1 MALGHDGLQG
11 SGPAILR
18 ILASTERG
26 ESVLTGDVIGRESEL
41 AILHRF
47 LDSIPTGPSA
57 LLLSGDP
64 GIGKTTVWKEGL
76 AGALQ
81 RGYLTLSCGPVEAE
95 TRLSYAALGDLL
107 EPILEE
113 ALPTVPEPQRQALE
127 VALLRSPRSGAR
139 ADQRAV
145 SLAVLGCLR
154 SVAST
159 SPIVVAVDDIQ
170 WMDIPSVRVLQFVVR
185 RLKDEQVGLM
195 TAARGPR
202 ADDDPL
208 GVVSTF
214 AEDRAHAVHV
224 GPLSQDAIERVLRD
238 KVADGF
244 SRTTLLSL
252 HEVSGGNPFFAQ
264 EIGFAL
270 LRRGGDVAAG
280 ERPPIPDRLQELIED
295 RLEGLPARTLEA
307 LEVVSALSTPTL
319 DAIAAATDP
328 SEVARRLGPA
338 IENGVV
344 EVVGDRLRFTH
355 PLLAS
360 AVYQRIP
367 PDRRRE
373 LHARLATIVR
383 DPEERARH
391 LALSVEGP
399 DVAVAAALDEA
410 AALAFSRGAP
420 QSAAELWEMARRAT
434 PPDRGEDQVR
444 RTHQAGVAH
453 HECGDTSLARSVL
466 EQAVDL
472 SMAGPARAR
481 VLLDLGM
488 ALAENEGWRGA
499 WAVFEAARGEAG
511 DDLALRARIEQ
522 NLGYA
527 WLFRGDLPAS
537 ERHARAALQLAEEL
551 QEPRV
556 MAEAFTAYPFVEF
569 LLGRGVDQ
577 ELLDRGTSL
586 EGHMEGEFK
595 SHVLRASFTVA
606 QLLKF
611 TDRLDEARRTFTEL
625 LGDAAV
631 HGAESPIPQIRY
643 HLAELECRAGNWD
656 AAVEH
661 ARESRAAA
669 QRIRMGAMSSEGH
682 FAVGLVEAH
691 LGRAEPAR
699 LAALEG
705 LRVAEAAGEILLLI
719 PNLAVLGF
727 LELSLGRPAEADAFL
742 SRAVVLEQAMGVRE
756 PAYFRI
762 VPDEVEALVALGRL
776 DEAEALLAPFEEAGT
791 DLDRAWAMATG
802 ARCRALVFAARG
814 DLPAASAAADE
825 AVIRHDR
832 LPLPFELGRTLLV
845 KGAVER
851 RAKRKREARDTLT
864 QALEI
869 FQGLGAVRWAE
880 RTSAELAR
888 IGGRAPSSVD
898 LTPTEARVAELVAA
912 GGTNREVADA
922 LFVSVHTIEA
932 NLKRIYRKLGIR
944 SRTELA
950 STFPSR
956 PTGP

>member
-1 MALGHDGLQG
+1 
-11 SGPAILR
+11 
-18 ILASTERG
+18 LAG
-26 ESVLTGDVIGRESEL
+26 NVIGRESEL
-41 AILHRF
+41 AILYRF

-81 RGYLTLSCGPVEAE
+81 RGYRTLSCGPVEAE

-107 EPILEE
+107 EPVLEE
-113 ALPTVPEPQRQALE
+113 ALPAVPEPQRRALE
-127 VALLRSPRSGAR
+127 VALLRSPGSGAR

-145 SLAVLGCLR
+145 FLAALGCLR
-154 SVAST
+154 SVVST
-159 SPIVVAVDDIQ
+159 SPVVVAVDDVQ
-170 WMDIPSVRVLQFVVR
+170 WMDLPSVRVLQFVVR
-185 RLKDEQVGLM
+185 RLKDEPVGLM

-208 GVVSTF
+208 GVVPAL
-214 AEDRAHAVHV
+214 AEDRVHAVQV
-224 GPLSQDAIERVLRD
+224 GPLSVDALERMLRD
-238 KVADGF
+238 KVGEGF
-244 SRTTLLSL
+244 PRTTLLSIY
-252 HEVSGGNPFFAQ
+252 EMSGGNPFFAQ
-264 EIGFAL
+264 EIGLAL
-270 LRRGGDVAAG
+270 LRRGGEVAAG
-280 ERPPIPDRLQELIED
+280 ERPPIPERLQDLIED
-295 RLEGLPARTLEA
+295 RLEGLPAGTIEA
-307 LEVVSALSTPTL
+307 LEVVSALSAPTL
-319 DAIAAATDP
+319 EAIAEAIAP
-328 SEVARRLGPA
+328 SSVDDRLGPA
-338 IENGVV
+338 TENGVV
-344 EVVGDRLRFTH
+344 EIVGDRLWFSH

-360 AVYQRIP
+360 AVYQKTP
-367 PDRRRE
+367 LARRRQ
-373 LHARLATIVR
+373 LHTRLATIVN

-399 DVAVAAALDEA
+399 DVAVAAALEEA
-410 AALAFSRGAP
+410 ALLASSRGAP

-434 PPDRGEDQVR
+434 PPDRDEDLVR

-453 HECGDTSLARSVL
+453 FESGDPSLARSVL

-481 VLLDLGM
+481 LLLDLGM
-488 ALAENEGWRGA
+488 GLAETEGWRGA

-511 DDLALRARIEQ
+511 DDLALRALIEQ

-527 WLFRGDLPAS
+527 WLFRGDLAAS

-556 MAEAFTAYPFVEF
+556 MAEAFQAYPFVEF

-577 ELLDRGTSL
+577 EMLDRGIAL

-595 SHVLRASFTVA
+595 SHVLRASFVVA

-625 LGDAAV
+625 LGDAAA
-631 HGAESPIPQIRY
+631 HGVETPQAQIRY

-656 AAVEH
+656 AAMEH
-661 ARESRAAA
+661 ARESRATA
-669 QRIRMGAMSSEGH
+669 QRNHMGPMSSEGH

-691 LGRAEPAR
+691 LGRADSAR
-699 LAALEG
+699 LEALEG
-705 LRVAEAAGEILLLI
+705 LRVAEAAGEILLMI
-719 PNLAVLGF
+719 PNLSVLGF

-742 SRAVVLEQAMGVRE
+742 SRAVELEQAMGVRE
-756 PAYFRI
+756 PAYFRV

-776 DEAEALLAPFEEAGT
+776 DEAEALLAPFEDAGKN
-791 DLDRAWAMATG
+791 LDRAWTMATG
-802 ARCRALVFAARG
+802 ARCRALLLAARG
-814 DLPAASAAADE
+814 DLEGASAAADE
-825 AVIRHDR
+825 ALRQHDR
-832 LPLPFELGRTLLV
+832 LPLPFELGRALLV
-845 KGAVER
+845 RGAVER

-864 QALEI
+864 KALEV
-869 FQGLGAVRWAE
+869 FDGLGATLWADKT
-880 RTSAELAR
+880 RAELAR
-888 IGGRAPSSVD
+888 IGGRAPSSLD

-922 LFVSVHTIEA
+922 LFVSVHTVEA

-950 STFPSR
+950 SKFPHGSS
-956 PTGP
+956 GS

>member
-1 MALGHDGLQG
+1 MA
-11 SGPAILR
+11 
-18 ILASTERG
+18 
-26 ESVLTGDVIGRESEL
+26 GDVIGRESEL

-47 LDSIPTGPSA
+47 LDSIPIGPSA

-76 AGALQ
+76 ADAQL
-81 RGYLTLSCGPVEAE
+81 RRYRTLSCGPVEAE

-159 SPIVVAVDDIQ
+159 SPVVMAVDDIQ
-170 WMDIPSVRVLQFVVR
+170 WMDPPSVRVLQFVVR

-195 TAARGPR
+195 TAARGAR

-208 GVVSTF
+208 GVVPAV
-214 AEDRAHAVHV
+214 AEDRVHAVHV
-224 GPLSQDAIERVLRD
+224 GPLSLDALERVLRD
-238 KVADGF
+238 KLGEGF
-244 SRTTLLSL
+244 PRTTFLSIY
-252 HEVSGGNPFFAQ
+252 EMSGANPFFAQ
-264 EIGFAL
+264 EIGLAL
-270 LRRGGDVAAG
+270 LRRGGEVAAG
-280 ERPPIPDRLQELIED
+280 ERLPIPDSLQELIED
-295 RLEGLPARTLEA
+295 RLKGLPAKTVEA
-307 LEVVSALSTPTL
+307 LEVVSALSAPTL
-319 DAIAAATDP
+319 DTVAAVIAP
-328 SEVARRLGPA
+328 SAVDVRLGPA

-360 AVYQRIP
+360 AVYQRTP
-367 PDRRRE
+367 LARRRQ
-373 LHARLATIVR
+373 LHGRLATIVH

-399 DVAVAAALDEA
+399 DVAVAAALEEA
-410 AALAFSRGAP
+410 AALASSRGAP

-434 PPDRGEDQVR
+434 PEGRGEELRR
-444 RTHQAGVAH
+444 RTHEAGLAH
-453 HECGDTSLARSVL
+453 SECGDTSLARSVL

-481 VLLDLGM
+481 VLLDLGIVV
-488 ALAENEGWRGA
+488 ADEEGWRR
-499 WAVFEAARGEAG
+499 AVDIFTAALNEVG
-511 DDLALRARIEQ
+511 DDDALRAGVEQ
-522 NLGYA
+522 GLGYA
-527 WLFRGDLPAS
+527 WVFRGDLEAS
-537 ERHARAALQLAEEL
+537 ERHARAALRLAEEL

-556 MAEAFTAYPFVEF
+556 MAEAFQAYPFVEF

-577 ELLDRGTSL
+577 EMLDRGIAL
-586 EGHMEGEFK
+586 EGHLLGDFR
-595 SHVLRASFTVA
+595 SHVIRATFVLA

-611 TDRLDEARRTFTEL
+611 TDRLDEAREKFNEL
-625 LGDAAV
+625 LRDAAA
-631 HGAESPIPQIRY
+631 HGVESTLPQIQY

-656 AAVEH
+656 AAMEH
-661 ARESRAAA
+661 ARESMAGA
-669 QRIRMGAMSSEGH
+669 QQKAMGFVYPMAH
-682 FAVGLVEAH
+682 FAIGLVDAH
-691 LGRAEPAR
+691 LGRGDAAR
-699 LAALEG
+699 LEASEG
-705 LRVAEAAGEILLLI
+705 LRLAEAADEVLAMVL
-719 PNLAVLGF
+719 NLSVLGF
-727 LELSLGRPAEADAFL
+727 LELSSDRPSEAHRYLA
-742 SRAVVLEQAMGVRE
+742 RAVELKGAMGVRE

-776 DEAEALLAPFEEAGT
+776 DEAEALLAPFEEAGRN
-791 DLDRAWAMATG
+791 LDRAWAIATG
-802 ARCRALVFAARG
+802 ARCRALVLAARG
-814 DLPAASAAADE
+814 DLADASAAADE
-825 AVIRHDR
+825 AVRVHDH

-845 KGAVER
+845 RGTVER

-864 QALEI
+864 KALEV
-869 FQGLGAVRWAE
+869 FDGLGAASWAD
-880 RTSAELAR
+880 RTRAELAR
-888 IGGRAPSSVD
+888 IGGRAASSVD
-898 LTPTEARVAELVAA
+898 LTPTEARVAALVAA
-912 GGTNREVADA
+912 GSTNREVADA
-922 LFVSVHTIEA
+922 LFVSVHTVEA

-950 STFPSR
+950 SKFPSG
-956 PTGP
+956 PTGS

>member
-1 MALGHDGLQG
+1 
-11 SGPAILR
+11 
-18 ILASTERG
+18 LA
-26 ESVLTGDVIGRESEL
+26 GDVIGRESEL
-41 AILHRF
+41 AILHSF

-57 LLLSGDP
+57 LVLFGEP
-64 GIGKTTVWKEGL
+64 GIGKTTVWRKGL

-81 RGYLTLSCGPVEAE
+81 RGYRTLSCGPVEAE

-107 EPILEE
+107 EPVLEE
-113 ALPTVPEPQRQALE
+113 ALPTLPEPQRRALE
-127 VALLRSPRSGAR
+127 VALLRAPSSGAR

-159 SPIVVAVDDIQ
+159 TPVVAAIDDIQ
-170 WMDIPSVRVLQFVVR
+170 WMDLPSVRVLQFVVR
-185 RLKDEQVGLM
+185 RLKGDPVGLIA
-195 TAARGPR
+195 AARGTDP
-202 ADDDPL
+202 DEDPL
-208 GVVSTF
+208 GVALSF
-214 AEDRAHAVHV
+214 SGDRVHRIHI
-224 GPLSQDAIERVLRD
+224 GPLAADAIERLIRD

-244 SRTTLLSL
+244 PPTTLLRL
-252 HEVSGGNPFFAQ
+252 HETSGGNPFFAQ
-264 EIGFAL
+264 EIGRAL
-270 LRRGGDVAAG
+270 LRRGGEMLAG
-280 ERPPIPDRLQELIED
+280 ERPPIPERLQELVED
-295 RLEGLPARTLEA
+295 RLEGLPAHTLEA
-307 LEVVSALSTPTL
+307 LEVVSALSVPTL
-319 DAIAAATDP
+319 PAIAAATEP
-328 SEVARRLGPA
+328 SEVDRRLDPA
-338 IENGVV
+338 LENGVV

-367 PDRRRE
+367 PARRGE

-399 DVAVAAALDEA
+399 DVAVAAALEEA
-410 AALAFSRGAP
+410 ALLASSRGAP
-420 QSAAELWEMARRAT
+420 QSAAELWEMARGAT
-434 PPDRGEDQVR
+434 QPDRGEDLVR

-453 HECGDTSLARSVL
+453 YECGDTSLARRVL

-488 ALAENEGWRGA
+488 GLAETEGWRGA

-511 DDLALRARIEQ
+511 DDRALRARIEQ

-537 ERHARAALQLAEEL
+537 ERHARAALQLAEAL

-556 MAEAFTAYPFVEF
+556 MAEAFVAYPFVEF
-569 LLGRGVDQ
+569 VLGRGVDQ
-577 ELLDRGTSL
+577 ELLDRGSAL
-586 EGHMEGEFK
+586 EGHMAGEFK

-611 TDRLDEARRTFTEL
+611 TDRLDESRRTFTEL
-625 LGDAAV
+625 LDDAGA
-631 HGAESPIPQIRY
+631 HGAASPAPQIRY
-643 HLAELECRAGNWD
+643 HLAELECWAGNWD
-656 AAVEH
+656 AAMEH
-661 ARESRAAA
+661 ARESRAAS
-669 QRIRMGAMSSEGH
+669 QRFGMGAWMSAEGH

-691 LGRAEPAR
+691 LGRADPAR
-699 LAALEG
+699 LEALEG

-719 PNLAVLGF
+719 PNLSVLGF
-727 LELSLGRPAEADAFL
+727 LELSLGRPAEADAYL
-742 SRAVVLEQAMGVRE
+742 SRAVELGQAMGVRE
-756 PAYFRI
+756 PAYFRV

-776 DEAEALLAPFEEAGT
+776 DEAEALLAPFEEAGRN
-791 DLDRAWAMATG
+791 LDRAWAIATG

-814 DLPAASAAADE
+814 DLAGASAAADE
-825 AVIRHDR
+825 AVRVHDR

-845 KGAVER
+845 RGAVER

-864 QALEI
+864 KALEI
-869 FQGLGAVRWAE
+869 FDGLGAALWADKT
-880 RTSAELAR
+880 RGELAR
-888 IGGRAPSSVD
+888 IGGRAPSSLA
-898 LTPTEARVAELVAA
+898 LTPTEDKVAALVAS
-912 GGTNREVADA
+912 GSTNREVAEA
-922 LFVSVHTIEA
+922 LFVSVHTVEA
-932 NLKRIYRKLGIR
+932 HLKRIYRKLGVR

-950 STFPSR
+950 SKLPSEPPR
-956 PTGP
+956 S

>member
-1 MALGHDGLQG
+1 
-11 SGPAILR
+11 
-18 ILASTERG
+18 LA
-26 ESVLTGDVIGRESEL
+26 GDVIGRESEL

-47 LDSIPTGPSA
+47 LNSIPIGPSA

-64 GIGKTTVWKEGL
+64 GIGKTTVWKRGL
-76 AGALQ
+76 AGALEH
-81 RGYLTLSCGPVEAE
+81 GYRTLSCSPVEAE
-95 TRLSYAALGDLL
+95 TRLSYAALGDLI

-113 ALPTVPEPQRQALE
+113 ALPTVPEPQRLALE
-127 VALLRSPRSGAR
+127 VALLRTPRSGAR

-159 SPIVVAVDDIQ
+159 SPVVVAVDDIQ

-195 TAARGPR
+195 TAARGAR
-202 ADDDPL
+202 ADDDSL
-208 GVVSTF
+208 GVVSAV
-214 AEDRAHAVHV
+214 AEDRVYAVHV
-224 GPLSQDAIERVLRD
+224 GPLSLEALERVLRT
-238 KVADGF
+238 KVGEGF
-244 SRTTLLSL
+244 SRTTLLNL
-252 HEVSGGNPFFAQ
+252 HEMSGGNPFFAQ

-295 RLEGLPARTLEA
+295 RLEGLPAQTLEA

-319 DAIAAATDP
+319 DAIAAATEP
-328 SEVARRLGPA
+328 SEVDRHLGPA

-367 PDRRRE
+367 PARRRE

-399 DVAVAAALDEA
+399 DVAVAAALEEA

-434 PPDRGEDQVR
+434 PPDRGEDQMR

-527 WLFRGDLPAS
+527 WLFRGDLAAS

-556 MAEAFTAYPFVEF
+556 MAEAYQAYPFVEF

-577 ELLDRGTSL
+577 EMLDRGIAL

-595 SHVLRASFTVA
+595 SHVLRASFVVA

-625 LGDAAV
+625 LGDAAA
-631 HGAESPIPQIRY
+631 HGVEGPSPQIRY

-656 AAVEH
+656 AAMEH
-661 ARESRAAA
+661 ARESRAGA
-669 QRIRMGAMSSEGH
+669 QRVRMGAMSSEGH

-691 LGRAEPAR
+691 LGWAESAK
-699 LAALEG
+699 LEALEG
-705 LRVAEAAGEILLLI
+705 LRVAEVAGEILLLI
-719 PNLAVLGF
+719 PNLSVLGF
-727 LELSLGRPAEADAFL
+727 LELSLDHPSEADAFL
-742 SRAVVLEQAMGVRE
+742 SRAVELEQAMGVRE

-762 VPDEVEALVALGRL
+762 VPDEVEALVGLGRL
-776 DEAEALLAPFEEAGT
+776 DEAESLLTPFVESGRN
-791 DLDRAWAMATG
+791 LDRAWAIATG
-802 ARCRALVFAARG
+802 ARCRALLLAARG
-814 DLPAASAAADE
+814 DLVGASAAADE
-825 AVIRHDR
+825 ALREHDR

-845 KGAVER
+845 RGAVER

-864 QALEI
+864 KALEV
-869 FQGLGAVRWAE
+869 FNGLGAALWADKT
-880 RTSAELAR
+880 RAELAR
-888 IGGRAPSSVD
+888 IGGRAPSSLD
-898 LTPTEARVAELVAA
+898 LTPTEDRVAALVAA
-912 GGTNREVADA
+912 GSTNREVADA
-922 LFVSVHTIEA
+922 LFVSVHTVEA

-950 STFPSR
+950 SKFPPDAS
-956 PTGP
+956 GS

>member
-1 MALGHDGLQG
+1 MALGLDG
-11 SGPAILR
+11 SARFGPAILR
-18 ILASTERG
+18 ILASTDAG
-26 ESVLTGDVIGRESEL
+26 APLAGDVIGRESEL
-41 AILHRF
+41 AILHSF
-47 LDSIPTGPSA
+47 LDSIPTGSSA

-76 AGALQ
+76 ADAQL
-81 RGYLTLSCGPVEAE
+81 RRYRTLSCGPVEAE

-113 ALPTVPEPQRQALE
+113 ALPTVPEPQRLALE
-127 VALLRSPRSGAR
+127 VALLRTPRSGAR

-159 SPIVVAVDDIQ
+159 SPVVVAVDDVQ
-170 WMDIPSVRVLQFVVR
+170 WMDVPSVRVLQFVVR

-195 TAARGPR
+195 TAARGAP

-208 GVVSTF
+208 GVVSALT
-214 AEDRAHAVHV
+214 EDHVHAVHV
-224 GPLSQDAIERVLRD
+224 GPLSLDALERVLRA
-238 KVADGF
+238 KVGEGF
-244 SRTTLLSL
+244 SRTTLLNL
-252 HEVSGGNPFFAQ
+252 HEMSGGNPFFAQ
-264 EIGFAL
+264 EIGLAL
-270 LRRGGDVAAG
+270 LRRGGDVVAAG
-280 ERPPIPDRLQELIED
+280 EGLPIPDRLQVLIED
-295 RLEGLPARTLEA
+295 RLQGLPAETVEA

-328 SEVARRLGPA
+328 SEVDRRLGPA

-367 PDRRRE
+367 PARRRE

-391 LALSVEGP
+391 LALSVVGP
-399 DVAVAAALDEA
+399 DVAVAAALEEA

-434 PPDRGEDQVR
+434 PPDRREDQVR

-472 SMAGPARAR
+472 SKAGPARAR

-511 DDLALRARIEQ
+511 DDLGLRARIEQ

-527 WLFRGDLPAS
+527 WLFRGDLAAS

-577 ELLDRGTSL
+577 QLLDRGISL
-586 EGHMEGEFK
+586 EDHMEGEFK
-595 SHVLRASFTVA
+595 SHVLRASFVMA

-625 LGDAAV
+625 LGDAAA
-631 HGAESPIPQIRY
+631 HGVEGPIPQIRY

-656 AAVEH
+656 AAMEH

-691 LGRAEPAR
+691 LGRAESAR

-742 SRAVVLEQAMGVRE
+742 FRAIELEQAMGVRE
-756 PAYFRI
+756 PAYFRM

-776 DEAEALLAPFEEAGT
+776 DQADALLAPFEDAGRS
-791 DLDRAWAMATG
+791 LDRAWAAATG
-802 ARCRALVFAARG
+802 ARCRALVLAARG
-814 DLPAASAAADE
+814 DLQGASVAADE
-825 AVIRHDR
+825 AVRHHDR
-832 LPLPFELGRTLLV
+832 LPLPFELGRTHLV
-845 KGAVER
+845 RGAVER
-851 RAKRKREARDTLT
+851 RAKRKRGARDTLT
-864 QALEI
+864 KALEI
-869 FQGLGAVRWAE
+869 FDGLGAALWADKT
-880 RTSAELAR
+880 RAELAR
-888 IGGRAPSSVD
+888 IGGRAASSLD
-898 LTPTEARVAELVAA
+898 LTPTEARVAALVAA
-912 GGTNREVADA
+912 GSTNREVADA
-922 LFVSVHTIEA
+922 LFVSVHTVEA

-950 STFPSR
+950 SALPSR
-956 PTGP
+956 PSGS

>member
-1 MALGHDGLQG
+1 M
-11 SGPAILR
+11 
-18 ILASTERG
+18 TE
-26 ESVLTGDVIGRESEL
+26 DVIGRESEL
-41 AILHRF
+41 AILDRF

-57 LLLSGDP
+57 LLLFGEP
-64 GIGKTTVWKEGL
+64 GIGKTTVWREGL
-76 AGALQ
+76 ASALQ
-81 RGYLTLSCGPVEAE
+81 RGYRTLSCGPVEAE

-107 EPILEE
+107 EPVLEE
-113 ALPTVPEPQRQALE
+113 ALPTLPEPQRRALD
-127 VALLRSPRSGAR
+127 VALLRAPSSGAR
-139 ADQRAV
+139 ANQRAV

-159 SPIVVAVDDIQ
+159 TPVVAAIDDIQ
-170 WMDIPSVRVLQFVVR
+170 WMDLPSVRVLQFVVR
-185 RLKDEQVGLM
+185 RLKGDPVGLM
-195 TAARGPR
+195 SAARGTDP
-202 ADDDPL
+202 DEDPL
-208 GVVSTF
+208 GVAPSLSG
-214 AEDRAHAVHV
+214 DRVHRIHI
-224 GPLSQDAIERVLRD
+224 GPLSAEAIERVIRD
-238 KVADGF
+238 KVTEGF
-244 SRTTLLSL
+244 HRTMLLSL
-252 HEVSGGNPFFAQ
+252 HETSGGNPFFAQ
-264 EIGFAL
+264 EIGRAL
-270 LRRGGDVAAG
+270 LRRGGEIGAG
-280 ERPPIPDRLQELIED
+280 ERPPIPERLQELVED
-295 RLEGLPARTLEA
+295 RLEGLPAQTLEA
-307 LEVVSALSTPTL
+307 LEVVSALSTPTP

-328 SEVARRLGPA
+328 SVDRRLDPA
-338 IENGVV
+338 LENGVL

-367 PDRRRE
+367 PARRRE

-399 DVAVAAALDEA
+399 DIAVAAALEEA
-410 AALAFSRGAP
+410 ALLASSRGAP
-420 QSAAELWEMARRAT
+420 QSAAELWEMARRST
-434 PPDRGEDQVR
+434 PPDRGEDLVR

-453 HECGDTSLARSVL
+453 YECGDTALARSVL

-472 SMAGPARAR
+472 STAGPARGR

-488 ALAENEGWRGA
+488 GIGETEGWRGA

-527 WLFRGDLPAS
+527 WLFRGDLDAS
-537 ERHARAALQLAEEL
+537 ERHARSALELAEEL

-556 MAEAFTAYPFVEF
+556 MAEAFQAYPFVGF

-577 ELLDRGTSL
+577 EMLDRGVAL

-595 SHVLRASFTVA
+595 SQVLRASHVVA

-625 LGDAAV
+625 LGDAAA
-631 HGAESPIPQIRY
+631 HGVEGAIPQFRY

-656 AAVEH
+656 AAMEH

-691 LGRAEPAR
+691 LGRADPAR

-705 LRVAEAAGEILLLI
+705 LRVAETAGEILLLI

-727 LELSLGRPAEADAFL
+727 LELSLGRPAEADAYL
-742 SRAVVLEQAMGVRE
+742 SRAVELSEAMGVLE
-756 PAYFRI
+756 PAYYRI
-762 VPDEVEALVALGRL
+762 VPDEVEVLVALGRL
-776 DEAEALLAPFEEAGT
+776 DEAEALLAPFEEAGRN
-791 DLDRAWAMATG
+791 LDRAWAIATG
-802 ARCRALVFAARG
+802 ARCRALVLAARG
-814 DLPAASAAADE
+814 DLAGASAAADE
-825 AVIRHDR
+825 AVREHGR

-845 KGAVER
+845 RGTVER
-851 RAKRKREARDTLT
+851 RAKRKREARDTLMK
-864 QALEI
+864 ALEV
-869 FQGLGAVRWAE
+869 FDGLGAALWADKT
-880 RTSAELAR
+880 RAELAR
-888 IGGRAPSSVD
+888 IGGRAPSSLD
-898 LTPTEARVAELVAA
+898 LTPTEDRVAALVAA
-912 GGTNREVADA
+912 GSTNREVADA
-922 LFVSVHTIEA
+922 LFVSIHTVEA
-932 NLKRIYRKLGIR
+932 HLKRIYRKLGVR

-950 STFPSR
+950 SKFKSDTS
-956 PTGP
+956 GS

>member
-1 MALGHDGLQG
+1 MA
-11 SGPAILR
+11 
-18 ILASTERG
+18 
-26 ESVLTGDVIGRESEL
+26 GDVIGRESEL
-41 AILHRF
+41 AILHSF

-57 LLLSGDP
+57 LVLSGDP
-64 GIGKTTVWKEGL
+64 GIGKTTVWREGL
-76 AGALQ
+76 AGAQL
-81 RGYLTLSCGPVEAE
+81 RRYRTLSCSPVEAE

-107 EPILEE
+107 ESILEG
-113 ALPTVPEPQRQALE
+113 ALPTVPEPQRHALE
-127 VALLRSPRSGAR
+127 VALLRIPRSGAR

-159 SPIVVAVDDIQ
+159 SPVVVAVDDIQ
-170 WMDIPSVRVLQFVVR
+170 WMDIPSIRVLQFVVR

-195 TAARGPR
+195 TAARGAR

-208 GVVSTF
+208 GVVSAF
-214 AEDRAHAVHV
+214 AEDRADVVHI
-224 GPLSQDAIERVLRD
+224 GPLPQDALERVLRA
-238 KVADGF
+238 KVGEGF

-252 HEVSGGNPFFAQ
+252 HEMSGGNPFFAR
-264 EIGFAL
+264 EIGLAL
-270 LRRGGDVAAG
+270 LRRGGDVTAG
-280 ERPPIPDRLQELIED
+280 EGLPIPDRLQELIED
-295 RLEGLPARTLEA
+295 RLGGLPARTVEA
-307 LEVVSALSTPTL
+307 LEVVSALSSPTL

-328 SEVARRLGPA
+328 SQVDRRLDPA

-360 AVYQRIP
+360 AVYQKVP
-367 PDRRRE
+367 PARRRE
-373 LHARLATIVR
+373 LHARLATIVH

-399 DVAVAAALDEA
+399 DIAVAAALEEA
-410 AALAFSRGAP
+410 AVVAASRGAP

-434 PPDRGEDQVR
+434 SPDRREDLVR

-453 HECGDTSLARSVL
+453 HECGDTSLARSIL

-472 SMAGPARAR
+472 SMAGPARAL
-481 VLLDLGM
+481 VLLELGM

-522 NLGYA
+522 NLGYT
-527 WLFRGDLPAS
+527 WLFRGDLAAS

-577 ELLDRGTSL
+577 ELLDRGIAL
-586 EGHMEGEFK
+586 EGYMEGEFK
-595 SHVLRASFTVA
+595 SHVLRAGFTVA

-611 TDRLDEARRTFTEL
+611 TDALDEARRTFTEL
-625 LGDAAV
+625 LGDAVA
-631 HGAESPIPQIRY
+631 HGVESPIPQIRY

-656 AAVEH
+656 AAMEH
-661 ARESRAAA
+661 ARESRVAA
-669 QRIRMGAMSSEGH
+669 QRIRMGAMSAEGH

-691 LGRAEPAR
+691 LGRADAAR
-699 LAALEG
+699 LEALEG

-742 SRAVVLEQAMGVRE
+742 SRALELERAMGVRE
-756 PAYFRI
+756 PAYFRV

-776 DEAEALLAPFEEAGT
+776 DEAEALLAPFDEAGRS
-791 DLDRAWAMATG
+791 LDRAWAMATG
-802 ARCRALVFAARG
+802 ARCRALVLAARG
-814 DLPAASAAADE
+814 DLAGASAAADE
-825 AVIRHDR
+825 AVRHHDR

-845 KGAVER
+845 RGAVQR
-851 RAKRKREARDTLT
+851 RDKRKREARDTLT
-864 QALEI
+864 KALEV
-869 FQGLGAVRWAE
+869 FDGLGAALWSE
-880 RTSAELAR
+880 RTRAELAR
-888 IGGRAPSSVD
+888 IGGRAASSLT

-922 LFVSVHTIEA
+922 LFVSVHTVEA

-956 PTGP
+956 PSGS

>member
-1 MALGHDGLQG
+1 
-11 SGPAILR
+11 
-18 ILASTERG
+18 LA
-26 ESVLTGDVIGRESEL
+26 GDVIGRESEL

-76 AGALQ
+76 AGAQL
-81 RGYLTLSCGPVEAE
+81 RRYRTLSCRPVEAE

-113 ALPTVPEPQRQALE
+113 ALLAVPEPQRRALE
-127 VALLRSPRSGAR
+127 VALLRSPSSGAR

-159 SPIVVAVDDIQ
+159 SPVVVAIDDVQ
-170 WMDIPSVRVLQFVVR
+170 WMDLPSVRVLQFVVR
-185 RLKDEQVGLM
+185 RLKGDPVGLM
-195 TAARGPR
+195 MAARGAR
-202 ADDDPL
+202 ADEDPL
-208 GVVSTF
+208 GVVPAF
-214 AEDRAHAVHV
+214 AEDRVHAVRV
-224 GPLSQDAIERVLRD
+224 GPLSLDAIERVLRD
-238 KVADGF
+238 KVGEGF

-252 HEVSGGNPFFAQ
+252 HEMSGGNPFFAR
-264 EIGFAL
+264 EIGLAL
-270 LRRGGDVAAG
+270 LRRGGDVTAG
-280 ERPPIPDRLQELIED
+280 ERLPIPDRLQELVED
-295 RLEGLPARTLEA
+295 RLGGLPARTVEA
-307 LEVVSALSTPTL
+307 LEVVSALSAPTF

-328 SEVARRLGPA
+328 SEVDRRLGPA
-338 IENGVV
+338 IEHHVV

-360 AVYQRIP
+360 AVYQKIP
-367 PDRRRE
+367 LARRRE

-399 DVAVAAALDEA
+399 DVAVAGALEEAAL
-410 AALAFSRGAP
+410 LATSRLAP

-434 PPDRGEDQVR
+434 PPDRGEDLVR

-453 HECGDTSLARSVL
+453 FECGDTSLARSVL

-472 SMAGPARAR
+472 SMAGPARGR

-488 ALAENEGWRGA
+488 ALAETEGWRGA

-511 DDLALRARIEQ
+511 DDLALGARVEQ

-527 WLFRGDLPAS
+527 WLFMGDLAAS
-537 ERHARAALQLAEEL
+537 ERHARAALELAEEL
-551 QEPRV
+551 QEPQV
-556 MAEAFTAYPFVEF
+556 MAEAFQAYPFVEF

-577 ELLDRGTSL
+577 ELLDRGIAL
-586 EGHMEGEFK
+586 EGHLEGEFK
-595 SHVLRASFTVA
+595 SHVIRASFVAA

-611 TDRLDEARRTFTEL
+611 TDRLDEARRRFTEL
-625 LGDAAV
+625 LGDAAA
-631 HGAESPIPQIRY
+631 HGVETPIPQIRY
-643 HLAELECRAGNWD
+643 HLAELECWAGNWD
-656 AAVEH
+656 AAMEH

-669 QRIRMGAMSSEGH
+669 QRLRMGAWMLSEGH

-691 LGRAEPAR
+691 LGRADSAR
-699 LAALEG
+699 LEALEG
-705 LRVAEAAGEILLLI
+705 LRVTEAAGEILLMI
-719 PNLAVLGF
+719 PNLSVLGF
-727 LELSLGRPAEADAFL
+727 LELSSGNPAEAHRYL
-742 SRAVVLEQAMGVRE
+742 SRAVELKETMGVRE

-762 VPDEVEALVALGRL
+762 VPDEVEALVALGQL
-776 DEAEALLAPFEEAGT
+776 DEAESLLAPFEDAGRR
-791 DLDRAWAMATG
+791 LDRPWAMATG
-802 ARCRALVFAARG
+802 ARCRALLFAARG
-814 DLPAASAAADE
+814 DLQGASDAADE
-825 AVIRHDR
+825 AVRQHDR

-845 KGAVER
+845 SGAVRR

-869 FQGLGAVRWAE
+869 FEGLGAAEWAE
-880 RTSAELAR
+880 RTRAELAR
-888 IGGRAPSSVD
+888 IGGRAASSVD

-912 GGTNREVADA
+912 GSTNREVADA
-922 LFVSVHTIEA
+922 LFVSVHTVEA

-950 STFPSR
+950 SKFPS
-956 PTGP
+956 GPPGS

>member
-1 MALGHDGLQG
+1 M
-11 SGPAILR
+11 
-18 ILASTERG
+18 
-26 ESVLTGDVIGRESEL
+26 TGDVIGRESEL
-41 AILHRF
+41 AILTRF

-57 LLLSGDP
+57 LVLSGDP

-76 AGALQ
+76 AGAQL
-81 RGYLTLSCGPVEAE
+81 RSYRTLSCNPVEPE

-159 SPIVVAVDDIQ
+159 SPVVLAVDDIQ
-170 WMDIPSVRVLQFVVR
+170 WMDLPSARVLQFVVR
-185 RLKDEQVGLM
+185 RLKEEQVGLM
-195 TAARGPR
+195 TAARG
-202 ADDDPL
+202 AHVDDDPL
-208 GVVSTF
+208 GVVSAF
-214 AEDRAHAVHV
+214 AEDRAHVVHV
-224 GPLSQDAIERVLRD
+224 GPLSLDAIERVLRD
-238 KVADGF
+238 NVGEDLP
-244 SRTTLLSL
+244 RTTLLSL
-252 HEVSGGNPFFAQ
+252 HEMSGGNPFFAQ
-264 EIGFAL
+264 EIGLAL
-270 LRRGGDVAAG
+270 LRRGGEVEAG

-295 RLEGLPARTLEA
+295 RLKGLPPKTVEA
-307 LEVVSALSTPTL
+307 LEVVSALSAPTL
-319 DAIAAATDP
+319 DTVAAVIAP
-328 SEVARRLGPA
+328 SAMDDRLDPA
-338 IENGVV
+338 IEHGVV
-344 EVVGDRLRFTH
+344 EVIGDRLRFTH

-360 AVYQRIP
+360 AAYQKIP
-367 PDRRRE
+367 PARRRE

-399 DVAVAAALDEA
+399 DVAVAGALEEAAL
-410 AALAFSRGAP
+410 LASSRGAP

-434 PPDRGEDQVR
+434 PRDRSEDLVR

-453 HECGDTSLARSVL
+453 FESGDPSLARSVL

-481 VLLDLGM
+481 LLLDLGM
-488 ALAENEGWRGA
+488 GLAETEGWRGA

-511 DDLALRARIEQ
+511 DDLALRALIEQ

-527 WLFRGDLPAS
+527 WLFRGDLAAS

-556 MAEAFTAYPFVEF
+556 MAEAFQAYPFVEF

-577 ELLDRGTSL
+577 EMLDRGIAL

-595 SHVLRASFTVA
+595 SHVLRASFVVA

-625 LGDAAV
+625 LGDAAA
-631 HGAESPIPQIRY
+631 HGVETPQAQIRY
-643 HLAELECRAGNWD
+643 HLAELECRAGNWE
-656 AAVEH
+656 AAMEH
-661 ARESRAAA
+661 ARESRATA
-669 QRIRMGAMSSEGH
+669 QRNHMGPMSSEGH

-691 LGRAEPAR
+691 LGRADPAKQE
-699 LAALEG
+699 ALEG

-719 PNLAVLGF
+719 PNLSVLGF
-727 LELSLGRPAEADAFL
+727 LELSLGRPAEADAYL
-742 SRAVVLEQAMGVRE
+742 SRAVELERAMGVRE
-756 PAYFRI
+756 AAYFRI
-762 VPDEVEALVALGRL
+762 VPDEVEALVGLGRL
-776 DEAEALLAPFEEAGT
+776 DEAEALLDPFEDAGRS
-791 DLDRAWAMATG
+791 LDRAWAMATG
-802 ARCRALVFAARG
+802 ARCRALVLAAQG
-814 DLPAASAAADE
+814 DLQGASEAANE
-825 AVIRHDR
+825 AVNHHDR
-832 LPLPFELGRTLLV
+832 LPLPFDLGRTLLV
-845 KGAVER
+845 RGAVER

-864 QALEI
+864 KALEV
-869 FQGLGAVRWAE
+869 FDGLGAALWADKTRE
-880 RTSAELAR
+880 ELAR
-888 IGGRAPSSVD
+888 IGGRAASSLD

-922 LFVSVHTIEA
+922 LFVSVHTVEA

-950 STFPSR
+950 SILPSR
-956 PTGP
+956 PSGS

>member
-1 MALGHDGLQG
+1 MA
-11 SGPAILR
+11 
-18 ILASTERG
+18 
-26 ESVLTGDVIGRESEL
+26 GDVIGRESEL

-76 AGALQ
+76 AGAQL
-81 RGYLTLSCGPVEAE
+81 RRYRTLSCGPVEAE

-159 SPIVVAVDDIQ
+159 SPVVVAVDDVQ
-170 WMDIPSVRVLQFVVR
+170 WMDLPSVRVLQFVVR

-195 TAARGPR
+195 TAARGAR

-208 GVVSTF
+208 GVVSAV
-214 AEDRAHAVHV
+214 AEDRVHAVHV
-224 GPLSQDAIERVLRD
+224 GPLSLDALERVLRT
-238 KVADGF
+238 KVGEGF
-244 SRTTLLSL
+244 SRTTLLNL
-252 HEVSGGNPFFAQ
+252 HEMSGGNPFFAQ
-264 EIGFAL
+264 EIGLAL

-295 RLEGLPARTLEA
+295 RLEGLPAGTVEA

-319 DAIAAATDP
+319 DAIAAAIAP
-328 SEVARRLGPA
+328 SAVDERLGPA

-344 EVVGDRLRFTH
+344 EAVGDRLRFTH

-367 PDRRRE
+367 PARRRE

-410 AALAFSRGAP
+410 ALLASSRGAP

-434 PPDRGEDQVR
+434 PRDRDEDLVR

-453 HECGDTSLARSVL
+453 YECGDTSLARSVL

-488 ALAENEGWRGA
+488 GLAETEGWRGA

-527 WLFRGDLPAS
+527 WLFRGDLAAS

-556 MAEAFTAYPFVEF
+556 MAEAFAAYPFVEF

-577 ELLDRGTSL
+577 EMLDRGIAL

-595 SHVLRASFTVA
+595 SHVLRASFVVA

-625 LGDAAV
+625 LGDAAA
-631 HGAESPIPQIRY
+631 HGVETPIPQIRY

-656 AAVEH
+656 AAMEH

-669 QRIRMGAMSSEGH
+669 QRLRMGASMSSEGH

-691 LGRAEPAR
+691 LGRADPAR

-727 LELSLGRPAEADAFL
+727 LELSLGRPAEADAYP
-742 SRAVVLEQAMGVRE
+742 VQ
-756 PAYFRI
+756 
-762 VPDEVEALVALGRL
+762 
-776 DEAEALLAPFEEAGT
+776 
-791 DLDRAWAMATG
+791 
-802 ARCRALVFAARG
+802 
-814 DLPAASAAADE
+814 
-825 AVIRHDR
+825 
-832 LPLPFELGRTLLV
+832 
-845 KGAVER
+845 
-851 RAKRKREARDTLT
+851 
-864 QALEI
+864 
-869 FQGLGAVRWAE
+869 
-880 RTSAELAR
+880 
-888 IGGRAPSSVD
+888 GGRARASDGRSG
-898 LTPTEARVAELVAA
+898 ARVLPDRPGRGRGARGPRAA
-912 GGTNREVADA
+912 RRGRGAPRPLRGGRQE
-922 LFVSVHTIEA
+922 
-932 NLKRIYRKLGIR
+932 
-944 SRTELA
+944 
-950 STFPSR
+950 PR
-956 PTGP
+956 PRVGHGDGSQVPGARVGGAG